1 MTLPPIYIHTH
12 VHVHTCKVTDEV
24 SDQIANALNLMASTT
39 EQNGNMKK
47 GLKQTKFE
55 TASTFRNLFV
65 KLKVCLDSKRVEIG
79 KLDKLVNT
87 M

>member
-1 MTLPPIYIHTH
+1 
-12 VHVHTCKVTDEV
+12 VTDEV

-65 KLKVCLDSKRVEIG
+65 KLSDRRDSKTTDIS
-79 KLDKLVNT
+79 KLEMEVTKLKAEREE
-87 M
+87 